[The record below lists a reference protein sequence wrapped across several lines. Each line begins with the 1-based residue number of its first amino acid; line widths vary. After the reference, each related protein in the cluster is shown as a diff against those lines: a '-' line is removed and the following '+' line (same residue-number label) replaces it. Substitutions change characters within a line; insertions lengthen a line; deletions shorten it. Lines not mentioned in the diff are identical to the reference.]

1 MLSPERTDPSGRGC
15 EGVYSRRIAALGG
28 MNQHVATILVVEDHR
43 TTRTF
48 LADNLSADGF
58 DVLEA
63 ESVADAR
70 HQLESSFPDLAIID
84 LGLPDGD
91 GLELLERVRDADR
104 IAGRLDP
111 DLPLLVLS
119 GRVSELDR
127 LRGFSRG
134 CDDYIVKPFS
144 YYELSA
150 RVRALLRRTR
160 RRPGTG
166 RMRVGSLELDPLSRQ
181 VWLRG
186 ESVALSKKEYALLR
200 ALASEPT
207 RVFTR
212 EELLRGV
219 WGFRAMGTTRTLD
232 SHAFRLRQKL
242 NRAGDRF
249 VVNVWG
255 VGYRLVDGSIDA

>member
-1 MLSPERTDPSGRGC
+1 MDSP
-15 EGVYSRRIAALGG
+15 
-28 MNQHVATILVVEDHR
+28 ATILVVEDHQ

-48 LADNLSADGF
+48 LADNLSADGYE
-58 DVLEA
+58 VIEA
-63 ESVADAR
+63 EGASDGQR
-70 HQLESSFPDLAIID
+70 LLENAFPDLAIVD

-91 GLELLERVRDADR
+91 GLELLALVRGADR
-104 IAGRLDP
+104 VAGRLDP

-119 GRVSELDR
+119 GRVSEIDR
-127 LRGFSRG
+127 LRGFDRG
-134 CDDYIVKPFS
+134 CDDYMIKPFS
-144 YYELSA
+144 YHELSV

-160 RRPGTG
+160 RRPVAA
-166 RMRVGSLELDPLSRQ
+166 RLRVGSLEVDPMSRQ
-181 VWLRG
+181 VWVRG
-186 ESVALSKKEYALLR
+186 EAIALSKKEYALLR
-200 ALASEPT
+200 ALAGDPT

-219 WGFRAMGTTRTLD
+219 WGFVALGHTRTLD

-255 VGYRLVDGSIDA
+255 VGYRLVDGALES

>member
-1 MLSPERTDPSGRGC
+1 MK
-15 EGVYSRRIAALGG
+15 
-28 MNQHVATILVVEDHR
+28 ILIVEDQQRLGQFLERGLKECAYTVHWVR
-43 TTRTF
+43 TCKGALDA
-48 LADNLSADGF
+48 LAETAF
-58 DVLEA
+58 DVIL
-63 ESVADAR
+63 
-70 HQLESSFPDLAIID
+70 LD

-91 GLELLERVRDADR
+91 GLELLAHVRQADR
-104 IAGRLDP
+104 VAGRLDP

-119 GRVSELDR
+119 GRVSELER

-134 CDDYIVKPFS
+134 CDDYVVKPFS
-144 YYELSA
+144 YFELSA
-150 RVRALLRRTR
+150 RIRALLRRTR
-160 RRPGTG
+160 RRPAFG
-166 RMRVGSLELDPLSRQ
+166 RIRIGSLELDPLSRQ
-181 VWLRG
+181 VWLSG
-186 ESVALSKKEYALLR
+186 EPVALSKKEYALLR
-200 ALASEPT
+200 ALAGDPT

-255 VGYRLVDGSIDA
+255 VGYRLVDGSVDG

>member
-1 MLSPERTDPSGRGC
+1 MEH
-15 EGVYSRRIAALGG
+15 
-28 MNQHVATILVVEDHR
+28 HVATILVVEDHR
-43 TTRTF
+43 TTRMF

-63 ESVADAR
+63 ESVIDAR
-70 HQLESSFPDLAIID
+70 HLLASAFPDLAIID

-91 GLELLERVRDADR
+91 GLELLEHVRDADR

-119 GRVSELDR
+119 GRASELDR

-166 RMRVGSLELDPLSRQ
+166 RLRIGSLELDPISRQ
-181 VWLRG
+181 VWVRG
-186 ESVALSKKEYALLR
+186 EPVALSKKEYALLR
-200 ALASEPT
+200 ALAGDPT

-242 NRAGDRF
+242 NRSGDRF

-255 VGYRLVDGSIDA
+255 VGYRLVDGGID

>member
-1 MLSPERTDPSGRGC
+1 
-15 EGVYSRRIAALGG
+15 

-43 TTRTF
+43 ATRTF

-70 HQLESSFPDLAIID
+70 HLLESSFPDLAIID

-91 GLELLERVRDADR
+91 GLEILERVRDADR

-166 RMRVGSLELDPLSRQ
+166 RMRVGSLELDPLGRQ

-186 ESVALSKKEYALLR
+186 EPVALSKKEYALLR

-255 VGYRLVDGSIDA
+255 VGYRLVDGSIDS